1 MVLRGVGSVSSVAGI
16 AAPVCEGDF
25 AAEPPILPAGSGWR
39 MSAQSGL
46 SLISLD
52 GAPLIPSVSNGFR
65 VKLGLKRML
74 DIGLSVS
81 ALLLLAPFFLLIMMR
96 IKTESA
102 GPTLFRQWRE
112 GLRGR
117 PIEVIKFR
125 SIYACF
131 ADHSGREQVTADDIR
146 VTPLGR
152 MLRRRS
158 IDELPQLFCVL
169 RGEMSLVGPRPH
181 AFGMLAGGVQ
191 YDQLVPYYRTRHLV
205 MKPGITGWAQVN
217 GLRGRTD
224 DARLARMRIDHD
236 LAYVQ
241 NFSLWLDLVIIFRTL
256 RQEIMSGSG
265 T

>member
-1 MVLRGVGSVSSVAGI
+1 MVLRGVSSVSSIAGI
-16 AAPVCEGDF
+16 APSVCESDF
-25 AAEPPILPAGSGWR
+25 AAEPRILPSGAAWR
-39 MSAQSGL
+39 VSTQSGL
-46 SLISLD
+46 SLVSLD
-52 GAPLIPSVSNGFR
+52 GAPIIPSMSNR
-65 VKLGLKRML
+65 LRLKLGVKRML

-81 ALLLLAPFFLLIMMR
+81 ALFLLAPFFLLIMMR
-96 IKTESA
+96 IKAESA
-102 GPTLFRQWRE
+102 GPTFFRQWRE

-125 SIYACF
+125 SMYACF
-131 ADHSGREQVTADDIR
+131 ADHSGREQATADDIR

-152 MLRRRS
+152 VLRRRS
-158 IDELPQLFCVL
+158 IDELPQLLCVL

-191 YDQLVPYYRTRHLV
+191 YDQLVPYYRTRHLL

-224 DARLARMRIDHD
+224 DPRLALMRIDHD

-241 NFSLWLDLVIIFRTL
+241 NFSLRLDLVIIFRTL

-265 T
+265 A

>member
-1 MVLRGVGSVSSVAGI
+1 MVLRGLGSVSSVSGI

-52 GAPLIPSVSNGFR
+52 GAPLIPSVSNRFR

-81 ALLLLAPFFLLIMMR
+81 ALFLLAPFFLLIMMR

-125 SIYACF
+125 SMYACF
-131 ADHSGREQVTADDIR
+131 ADHSGREQVTADDIMD
-146 VTPLGR
+146 VC
-152 MLRRRS
+152 RRY
-158 IDELPQLFCVL
+158 PM
-169 RGEMSLVGPRPH
+169 MSE
-181 AFGMLAGGVQ
+181 
-191 YDQLVPYYRTRHLV
+191 Y
-205 MKPGITGWAQVN
+205 QVVIVKECQAKSDVVN
-217 GLRGRTD
+217 KLHT
-224 DARLARMRIDHD
+224 
-236 LAYVQ
+236 YVSQ
-241 NFSLWLDLVIIFRTL
+241 P
-256 RQEIMSGSG
+256 
-265 T
+265 